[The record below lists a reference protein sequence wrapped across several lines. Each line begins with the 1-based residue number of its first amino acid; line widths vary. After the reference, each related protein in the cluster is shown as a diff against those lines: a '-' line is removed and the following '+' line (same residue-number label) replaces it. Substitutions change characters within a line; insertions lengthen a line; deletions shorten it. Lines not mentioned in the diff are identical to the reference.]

1 MNADAVPRE
10 RPDGAQGLDSTAV
23 LLIQVRAGDSEAER
37 RLIGR
42 YLNPLQRWAHGRL
55 PQFARSMVDTDD
67 LVQITLIRSLRRIG
81 EFEPRRRGAFLAY
94 LRRIL
99 LNQIQEE
106 VRRAAG
112 RPRPEDPVDQIP
124 DSSASPL
131 ERAIGRQAVDRYE
144 AALAN
149 LTGEQKEA
157 VILRVEMGFS
167 YPEVAEAM
175 GANTPNAA
183 RMLVVRGLVR
193 LAEVMHG
200 SGR

>member
-193 LAEVMHG
+193 LAEVMHD